1 LINDIALRAMLLP
14 FQLHALPEVLPQ
26 LPANSRCFCWQ
37 LIVVVLV
44 QSDSDISGIS
54 LMVLR
59 QRFFVFFSWWYGAT
73 RVAGDVVVFSCD
85 INSCCSVFT
94 IFGAIEE
101 FCLLW
106 CRIYLTACLWLC
118 YDLFSGL
125 GIPSASRFCAIL

>member
-26 LPANSRCFCWQ
+26 LPANSRCSCWQ

-73 RVAGDVVVFSCD
+73 RVAGDVLYLAATLIPAAQCSLFLELSKSSV
-85 INSCCSVFT
+85 CC
-94 IFGAIEE
+94 GAGYI
-101 FCLLW
+101 
-106 CRIYLTACLWLC
+106 
-118 YDLFSGL
+118 
-125 GIPSASRFCAIL
+125 